1 MFDRHRPR
9 YPEAVET
16 SLVELAG
23 RALGEDVQDGLTA
36 VTRLRD
42 ELGRLEHQLV
52 SDALRDGW
60 SWAQIGQ
67 ALGITKQAAH
77 AKYARKPLL
86 PPVEP
91 GDRHD
96 RIVSANAR
104 LAVFMARREAAGR
117 GDGVVGTEH
126 LLLGMLQ
133 QGEGG
138 ACEALK
144 EIGVTLQAAR
154 LQADLF
160 FPSDLADVEPGR
172 LPLSKAAR
180 AALER
185 STAEVVRR
193 GDDSL
198 ETAHLLLALL
208 RDPESRAV
216 QLLTGQGVSLP
227 EVERAVDAQ
236 LDAAWR

>member
-1 MFDRHRPR
+1 MG
-9 YPEAVET
+9 VET

-23 RALGEDVQDGLTA
+23 KALGDDAEEGLAA
-36 VTRLRD
+36 VSMLRE
-42 ELGRLEHQLV
+42 ELDRLEARHV
-52 SDALRDGW
+52 ADALSEGW
-60 SWAQIGQ
+60 SWADIGR
-67 ALGITKQAAH
+67 AVGITKQAAH
-77 AKYARKPLL
+77 YRWAGREL
-86 PPVEP
+86 PPPGGREP
-91 GDRHD
+91 HELT
-96 RIVSANAR
+96 VAANAR

-117 GDGVVGTEH
+117 GDRVVGTEH
-126 LLLGMLQ
+126 LLLGLLQ

-185 STAEVVRR
+185 STSEVVRR
-193 GDDSL
+193 GDDKL
-198 ETAHLLLALL
+198 ENAHLLLALL
-208 RDPESRAV
+208 RDPEERAV
-216 QLLTGQGVSLP
+216 QLLSGLGVSVA
-227 EVERAVDAQ
+227 EVEEAVDSQFAG
-236 LDAAWR
+236 AST